1 MDCKVMQVGKLAD
14 IGDGLKIPTMS
25 AAAASRWCFCTVA
38 GRAPARSADLLT
50 ADRTIRS
57 E

>member
-1 MDCKVMQVGKLAD
+1 
-14 IGDGLKIPTMS
+14 MS